1 MHEAEYSG
9 AREASPEERAF
20 HAQQSNGD
28 RPNDFDPQ
36 PSAEP
41 ARESA
46 PPAEPAEP
54 REPRQENT
62 QAPLDLPPP
71 PPAKPFVVWSSSPTD
86 APGNRRDD

>member
-9 AREASPEERAF
+9 AREASPEDRAF

-46 PPAEPAEP
+46 PPAEPREP

>member
-46 PPAEPAEP
+46 PPAEPREP